1 MLTAAGF
8 GNYDRQDT
16 TTPALVVVDVTW
28 SFCGTNPNASL
39 TEAVAEFPYA
49 CGSVAWDA
57 VKHVRQLVDSARTH
71 GIPIFFT
78 RPVRGAE
85 SDDGGR
91 SNRTVDEWQHDV
103 LPDTG
108 IRDGDP
114 VIAKASPSAFNDTPL
129 AGWLRGLGVDGVV
142 VCGGVTS
149 GCVRATVV
157 DAFSLGLPVCVA
169 LDASFDRVTVS
180 HEVSLLDMHL
190 KYAQV
195 LTSAEIAKEWT

>member
-1 MLTAAGF
+1 M
-8 GNYDRQDT
+8 
-16 TTPALVVVDVTW
+16 
-28 SFCGTNPNASL
+28 
-39 TEAVAEFPYA
+39 
-49 CGSVAWDA
+49 
-57 VKHVRQLVDSARTH
+57 
-71 GIPIFFT
+71 
-78 RPVRGAE
+78 
-85 SDDGGR
+85 
-91 SNRTVDEWQHDV
+91 
-103 LPDTG
+103 
-108 IRDGDP
+108 
-114 VIAKASPSAFNDTPL
+114 IAKASPSAFNDTPL